1 MAKVIIYCIRN
12 EKHSGDNV
20 FNVDSPS
27 VFSNPFTMVNSG
39 KINKNYIVSSKDE
52 GVKKYKA
59 YFDYM
64 LKHSERFKNEFDK
77 LYEAYKKFD
86 VIYLGS
92 YENAEE
98 ISFVNILS
106 NKLKNRSLKE
116 MLSSFK
122 DSKSD

>member
-20 FNVDSPS
+20 FDVDSPS
-27 VFSNPFTMVNSG
+27 VFSNPFTMVNSS
-39 KINKNYIVSSKDE
+39 KVNKNYIVSSKEE
-52 GVKKYKA
+52 GVKNYKT

-64 LKHSERFKNEFDK
+64 LKHSERFRSEFDK

-92 YENAEE
+92 YENDEE
-98 ISFVNILS
+98 ISYVNIIS
-106 NKLKNRSLKE
+106 NKLKNRSIKE
-116 MLSSFK
+116 MLVSFK
-122 DSKSD
+122 DNKYD